1 MAATPALWRW
11 VTSFVGTA
19 LLAALV
25 WFFGP
30 FLPALAGWGARLA
43 VILGMVALWA
53 AGNLAVDLYRRRRE
67 AALAAGIAA
76 AAPDPAARA
85 AAEEAAALRERL
97 ERALALLRKA
107 RRTRGYLYEQPWY
120 VIIGPPGAGK
130 TTALFNAGLRFP
142 LAAELGQQPLAGV
155 GGTRLCEWLF
165 ADEAVLIDTAGRYT
179 TQDSDAAVDRAGW
192 EAFLDLLKRTR
203 PRQPL
208 NGVIVAI
215 AIPDIAAAP
224 RAERLAHARAIR
236 RRIREL
242 EDKFELR
249 LPVYALFTKAD
260 LIAGFTEFFDD
271 LDRDR
276 RAQVW
281 GATFPLG
288 EGAASPLAGFAAEF
302 AALVAR
308 LNQRLFD
315 RLQAERSPDRRALI
329 AGFPAQF
336 AGLGDALGEFMD
348 EAFGGSR
355 LEPGPLLRGFY
366 LTSGTQEGTP
376 IDRLT
381 GFLARSFGIDQRRI
395 ASLRP
400 ERGRSYFLARLLK
413 EVIFGEAMLVAQRPG
428 AARRRLAL
436 RAGAFAAAGLAVL
449 GGGGALWHADTLA
462 RRQLGEASAALAGY
476 EAAYRKIAAI
486 LPPHPVADGDLPR
499 LLPLLDKARALPWG
513 YDSRHPAGSPGWR
526 LPGLSPQRELAAGAR
541 AIYRHALERVLLPRL
556 IWRLEAEMRGNL
568 ERPEFLYQATRVYLM
583 LGAQGPLDRDVVRQW
598 MAADWQAAYP
608 DPSGQVQRDL
618 LRHLDA
624 LLAAPL
630 PAVPL
635 DPELIAKA
643 RAIISR
649 VPLAS
654 RIYSRIAAVAR
665 TMPPWRPADVLGPA
679 GRALFVR
686 ASGKKLS
693 EGIPGFYT
701 VDGFYGALLPA
712 LGKLTREEAS
722 ESWVVGKQAG
732 AGSPDVPALERDVIA
747 LYEADYAKHWDALL
761 ADLDLVRLRTAQEGA
776 QDLFVLASPQ
786 SPLRAL
792 LVALARQLTLTRKP
806 AGKTPSLPAPPP
818 SLQGLFARP
827 EPPGEEIDKRYRA
840 LREFVGGGP
849 GAPIDQT
856 LQAIDRLGRQLAQLA
871 SAPPGTPPAPPSGED
886 PVLLLRAA
894 MMQAP
899 QPVARWIGTIIADAV
914 AIRSGSAAAGLKKAF
929 NAGDGPAA
937 LCREAVRGRYPFS
950 PEAGEDI
957 PLDDFIKLFS
967 PGGLLNGFFN
977 TELKPYVDTSG
988 RVWRGRPV
996 DGVAPPVS
1004 PAALAAFQRAATIRD
1019 VFFGAGGNMP
1029 SVRFDVI
1036 PISLDA
1042 GAKQV
1047 TLELGGTTI
1056 RYAHGPAPATQ
1067 IVWPGPSGIDNAKLA
1082 FDPPPQGG
1090 GGLLQASGPWALFRL
1105 FDQGRLTEA
1114 GSPERYRLTFTLGER
1129 QAVFEL
1135 RAGSVLNPFARGL
1148 LQGFRCPSL

>member
-1 MAATPALWRW
+1 MVFRA
-11 VTSFVGTA
+11 
-19 LLAALV
+19 
-25 WFFGP
+25 
-30 FLPALAGWGARLA
+30 LPAGARRLGRPPCRHPWHGRAVGRGQPGRRSVPPPPRGGAGRRHRRGGARSGGAGGGRRGRSLA
-43 VILGMVALWA
+43 REAGAGAGIAQKGPRHQGLSLRTAVVRDHRPARGRQDDGAVQCRAQISARRRARPA
-53 AGNLAVDLYRRRRE
+53 AARRRRRHAAVRMAVRRRGGADRHRRALYDAGFRRRRRPRRLGSLSRSAE
-67 AALAAGIAA
+67 AHAPAA
-76 AAPDPAARA
+76 AAERRHRRDRDPRHRRGAARRAPRPCPRDPPPHPGAGRQVRAPPAGLCAVHKGRSDRRLHRILRRSRPRPARPGLGRHLSARRGRRLAACRLHRRIRGAGRASEPAPVRSPAGRAQPRSPRPDRRVSGPVRRPWRRARRVYGRGLRRLPPRAGAAAARLLSDLRHPGGHADRSADRLSGTLLRHRPAAHRKPAARA
-85 AAEEAAALRERL
+85 RAQLFPCPPAQGGDLR
-97 ERALALLRKA
+97 
-107 RRTRGYLYEQPWY
+107 RG
-120 VIIGPPGAGK
+120 
-130 TTALFNAGLRFP
+130 
-142 LAAELGQQPLAGV
+142 
-155 GGTRLCEWLF
+155 
-165 ADEAVLIDTAGRYT
+165 DAGR
-179 TQDSDAAVDRAGW
+179 A
-192 EAFLDLLKRTR
+192 
-203 PRQPL
+203 
-208 NGVIVAI
+208 
-215 AIPDIAAAP
+215 
-224 RAERLAHARAIR
+224 
-236 RRIREL
+236 
-242 EDKFELR
+242 
-249 LPVYALFTKAD
+249 
-260 LIAGFTEFFDD
+260 
-271 LDRDR
+271 
-276 RAQVW
+276 
-281 GATFPLG
+281 
-288 EGAASPLAGFAAEF
+288 
-302 AALVAR
+302 
-308 LNQRLFD
+308 
-315 RLQAERSPDRRALI
+315 
-329 AGFPAQF
+329 
-336 AGLGDALGEFMD
+336 
-348 EAFGGSR
+348 
-355 LEPGPLLRGFY
+355 
-366 LTSGTQEGTP
+366 
-376 IDRLT
+376 
-381 GFLARSFGIDQRRI
+381 
-395 ASLRP
+395 
-400 ERGRSYFLARLLK
+400 
-413 EVIFGEAMLVAQRPG
+413 
-428 AARRRLAL
+428 AARRRPPSP
-436 RAGAFAAAGLAVL
+436 GAAGRRLRRGRARR
-449 GGGGALWHADTLA
+449 A

-476 EAAYRKIAAI
+476 EAAYRKIAAV

-513 YDSRHPAGSPGWR
+513 YDSRRPAGSPGWR

-598 MAADWQAAYP
+598 MAADWEAAYP

-665 TMPPWRPADVLGPA
+665 TVPPWRPADVLGPA

-806 AGKTPSLPAPPP
+806 AGKAPASPAPPP

-914 AIRSGSAAAGLKKAF
+914 AIRGGSAAAGLKKAF

-950 PEAGEDI
+950 PEASEDI

-1067 IVWPGPSGIDNAKLA
+1067 ILWPGPSGIDNAKLA